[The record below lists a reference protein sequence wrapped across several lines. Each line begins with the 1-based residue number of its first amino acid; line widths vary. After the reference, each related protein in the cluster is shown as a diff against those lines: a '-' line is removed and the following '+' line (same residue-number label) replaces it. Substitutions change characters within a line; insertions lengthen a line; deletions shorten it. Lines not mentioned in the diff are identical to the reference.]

1 MSFLNVWALSIAAAV
16 LPALLL
22 LYFLKLRR
30 REQPISS
37 TLLWK
42 RAVQD
47 LQVNAPFQRL
57 RKNLLLL
64 LQLLVLMAAIFALAR
79 PIVRSDVASERSLV
93 ILIDRSASM
102 NTLEEGRSTRLD
114 LAKQQADRLIR
125 TLNRTGGGWLD
136 VSSWFS
142 FGAAR
147 PQTRAMVIAFS
158 DRASVIAPFTTNVD
172 ELTSLVRGIEPT
184 DGRTN
189 LAEALELAAA
199 YMLPTMAGELMNNP
213 VSPEAESKLILI
225 SDGAVADLDS
235 AALRTGSMEFIR
247 IGAAQDNVGVTA
259 LRTQR
264 NYERPERVDV
274 FVQVH
279 NFGPEPVTTDV
290 SLYVDGVLETSR
302 GAVQSITLGA
312 ASPLAAA
319 VPEAESDPPAAP
331 PPSGPGAAAA
341 ATAAQADDDS
351 ASTASLSYELVLD
364 RAALL
369 EVRLSRPDRL
379 DRDDRAATL
388 IPPPRRLRVLCVRP
402 PNSLIPFSLRGLP
415 LAERVF
421 MTPAEYESA
430 AVERVESAGRS
441 TFDVVIFCDHTTA
454 RLPTGNYLFLG
465 GAPQVEGV
473 EIGDALDPFALTW
486 WDDTSPILRN
496 VRLEQVLVRT
506 GRKLQF
512 PESASLLI
520 EGPGG
525 PVLARWTRGGSQ
537 YLVLNF
543 AVEASTWWR
552 ERTFPIFVYNALQF
566 LGSAAGT
573 ADATV
578 LRPGDAVRIA
588 VPPPARTA
596 RVRLPDGSTTT
607 VTANDAGEA
616 HFGGTQRVG
625 VYSVEPAAEGR
636 DRFAVNLEDEWESD
650 IRPRGGL
657 TVGGTEVVERSG
669 IRTDTP
675 EIWRWFI
682 GAALLI
688 VFLEWYIYN
697 RRVMV

>member
-1 MSFLNVWALSIAAAV
+1 MGFLNIWALSIAAAV

-30 REQPISS
+30 REQPVSS

-64 LQLLVLMAAIFALAR
+64 LQMLVLIAAIFALAR

-102 NTLEEGRSTRLD
+102 NTLEDGRSTRLD

-136 VSSWFS
+136 LSSWFS
-142 FGAAR
+142 FGASR

-172 ELTSLVRGIEPT
+172 ELTQLVRGIEPT

-225 SDGAVADLDS
+225 SDGAVADLDT

-247 IGAAQDNVGVTA
+247 IGATQDNIGVTA

-279 NFGPEPVTTDV
+279 NFGAEPVTTDV
-290 SLYVDGVLETSR
+290 SLFVDGVLETSR

-312 ASPLAAA
+312 AAALSAPSTTDDSP
-319 VPEAESDPPAAP
+319 
-331 PPSGPGAAAA
+331 AAAA
-341 ATAAQADDDS
+341 PAADAEDAS
-351 ASTASLSYELVLD
+351 ASAVSLSYELVLD

-369 EVRLSRPDRL
+369 EVRLSRSDRL

-388 IPPPRRLRVLCVRP
+388 IPPPRRLRVLCVRAS
-402 PNSLIPFSLRGLP
+402 NSLIPFALRGLP

-421 MTPAEYESA
+421 MTPSEYETA
-430 AVERVESAGRS
+430 PVDQIEMAGRS
-441 TFDVVIFCDHTTA
+441 TFDVVIFCDHATA
-454 RLPTGNYLFLG
+454 RLPIGNYLFLG

-473 EIGDALDPFALTW
+473 VVGDALDPYSLTW

-506 GRKLQF
+506 GRKLQL
-512 PESASLLI
+512 PENSSLLI

-552 ERTFPIFVYNALQF
+552 ERTFPIFVYNALQY

-578 LRPGDAVRIA
+578 LRPGDAVRIT
-588 VPPPARTA
+588 VPPPARAA
-596 RVRLPDGSTTT
+596 RVRSPDGATTT

-625 VYSVEPAAEGR
+625 VYSVDPAAAGR

-650 IRPRGGL
+650 IRPRSGL
-657 TVGGTEVVERSG
+657 SVGGTPVVERSG

-682 GAALLI
+682 GVALLI